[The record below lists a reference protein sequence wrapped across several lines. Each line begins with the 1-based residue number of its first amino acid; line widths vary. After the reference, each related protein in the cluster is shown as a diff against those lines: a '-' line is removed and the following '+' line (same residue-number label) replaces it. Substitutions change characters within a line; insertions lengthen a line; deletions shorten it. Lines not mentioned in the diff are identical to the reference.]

1 MVTCAVTTIKA
12 SFACSF
18 FYHISYASV
27 YGNTMSKTSGQCG
40 MQVDGLA
47 DVSETRANKL
57 LELAAIDIPGST
69 FTA

>member
-1 MVTCAVTTIKA
+1 
-12 SFACSF
+12 
-18 FYHISYASV
+18 
-27 YGNTMSKTSGQCG
+27 
-40 MQVDGLA
+40 MQVDGFV